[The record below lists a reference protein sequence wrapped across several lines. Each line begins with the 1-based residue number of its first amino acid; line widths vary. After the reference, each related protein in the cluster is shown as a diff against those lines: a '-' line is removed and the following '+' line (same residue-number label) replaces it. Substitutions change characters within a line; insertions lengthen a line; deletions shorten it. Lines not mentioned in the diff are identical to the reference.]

1 MSRGSRARRLHYFRS
16 IARKTKRGARNMA
29 TIEIVRNIVVPRD
42 RNQGKRLPTG
52 LELARSVAK
61 HSRVPMTKHEIH
73 VLGRQLDAL
82 IQRAST
88 LRSP

>member
-16 IARKTKRGARNMA
+16 IARKTRRGARNMA

-42 RNQGKRLPTG
+42 RNHGKRLPTG

-61 HSRVPMTKHEIH
+61 LSRVPMTEHEIRI
-73 VLGRQLDAL
+73 LGRQLDAL
-82 IQRAST
+82 IRRAAT